1 MNMNQM
7 NAPKS
12 KAYPM
17 PPMNEETGKPEVN
30 VPGEPALPG
39 ANKSEPQ
46 DMKDSIKTLATFVK
60 GLNNPEITSAF
71 KAFVQ
76 ALLSS
81 AQGGTAQAPEEPQEK
96 PGETPS
102 QPEEQ
107 QGEPA
112 FNPFEAPK
120 AKANRSVKVI

>member
-39 ANKSEPQ
+39 ANK
-46 DMKDSIKTLATFVK
+46 FVK
-60 GLNNPEITSAF
+60 CLNNPEITSAF

>member
-7 NAPKS
+7 NTPKS

-30 VPGEPALPG
+30 VPGEPVVPG
-39 ANKSEPQ
+39 SDKS

-81 AQGGTAQAPEEPQEK
+81 AQGGAQPAMPKEQEEQPGEQEEPEEE
-96 PGETPS
+96 GAA
-102 QPEEQ
+102 
-107 QGEPA
+107 PA